1 MEPNKITLVRWVN
14 QVLNYVLPKRNI
26 EFRFKAKS
34 IWLFNPKSM
43 DNKIQPKEIQT
54 TTNINYQ
61 GSENDHTTN
70 EKVDHNQD
78 WGEESTIVK
87 LLYIIGTI
95 QQIAIEDLPT
105 NISKNDQHSYVH
117 MS

>member
-43 DNKIQPKEIQT
+43 DNKIQPEEI
-54 TTNINYQ
+54 
-61 GSENDHTTN
+61 
-70 EKVDHNQD
+70 
-78 WGEESTIVK
+78 
-87 LLYIIGTI
+87 
-95 QQIAIEDLPT
+95 
-105 NISKNDQHSYVH
+105 
-117 MS
+117 